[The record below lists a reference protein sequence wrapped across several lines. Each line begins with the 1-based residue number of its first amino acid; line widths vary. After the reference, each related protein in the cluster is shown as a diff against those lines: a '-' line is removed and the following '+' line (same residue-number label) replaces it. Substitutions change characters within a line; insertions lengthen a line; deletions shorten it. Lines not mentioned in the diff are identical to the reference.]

1 MVWAD
6 FYRRGPL
13 ATDAWW
19 TVVYL
24 ANWRFIS
31 SASYFSNDGTSSPLL
46 HMWSLAVEEQFY
58 LFWPLVVA
66 AVATLVGRHHGGG
79 RAVRVAR
86 LVSLVVVVASAVA
99 LWARYDPS
107 APERAYMGTDTK
119 AFEPMLGALLALTVH
134 ERGVATA
141 VRRLALPLS
150 AVGAIVMVA
159 LFTRLDGPA
168 PLYFHG
174 GALLFSIAAGLVII
188 ACAADPHTP
197 LARLLSLS
205 PVSYLGRISYGIY
218 LWHWPY
224 AVWLGTDHTTFSWW
238 RATLVVILTV
248 ATASASYHFLE
259 MPVRRGRVADWLTP
273 RRTLA
278 AATALVV
285 AFGVWTTVAGGTPL
299 SPLLVSA
306 SATHP
311 DRKTVLVVGDSVPL
325 RLAPALAP
333 AAKAIGVRL
342 ASSSAGGCSP
352 LSVNQKISPDDVLGK
367 ACVDVA
373 AKQVEAMR
381 ADNPGIVLWWSRYE
395 IADRYQGPTLLKAGT
410 PAFWAAQRASFAS
423 AVQRLTSN
431 GAILVVVLTEPPGIG
446 MKSRCSP
453 TKCHPFLQRM
463 VTDDSLRTTWNAYL
477 TAQAATDP
485 RIRVVRIDDAFCHHT
500 PVPDPKV
507 WGSSLCDDTVNG
519 HPARPDGSHFSLPL
533 VGTKVADTLVTRMMA
548 AALG

>member
-1 MVWAD
+1 LTTLERPITPERSLGGRVDALDGIRTVAVFLVVLFHVSAPRMAAGFIGVDVFFVLSGYLITSGLSREVTRNGRIALRTFWVRRFKRLMPAAVLVIAVTLVWAVVWAD

-134 ERGVATA
+134 ERGVAIA

-150 AVGAIVMVA
+150 AVGVVVMVA

-174 GALLFSIAAGLVII
+174 GALLFSIAAGLVIV
-188 ACAADPHTP
+188 ACAADPSTP

-238 RATLVVILTV
+238 RATLVIILTV

-259 MPVRRGRVADWLTP
+259 MPVRRGRVADWLSP

-285 AFGVWTTVAGGTPL
+285 AFGVWTTVAGGT
-299 SPLLVSA
+299 
-306 SATHP
+306 
-311 DRKTVLVVGDSVPL
+311 R
-325 RLAPALAP
+325 
-333 AAKAIGVRL
+333 
-342 ASSSAGGCSP
+342 
-352 LSVNQKISPDDVLGK
+352 
-367 ACVDVA
+367 
-373 AKQVEAMR
+373 
-381 ADNPGIVLWWSRYE
+381 
-395 IADRYQGPTLLKAGT
+395 
-410 PAFWAAQRASFAS
+410 
-423 AVQRLTSN
+423 
-431 GAILVVVLTEPPGIG
+431 
-446 MKSRCSP
+446 
-453 TKCHPFLQRM
+453 
-463 VTDDSLRTTWNAYL
+463 
-477 TAQAATDP
+477 
-485 RIRVVRIDDAFCHHT
+485 
-500 PVPDPKV
+500 
-507 WGSSLCDDTVNG
+507 
-519 HPARPDGSHFSLPL
+519 
-533 VGTKVADTLVTRMMA
+533 
-548 AALG
+548 